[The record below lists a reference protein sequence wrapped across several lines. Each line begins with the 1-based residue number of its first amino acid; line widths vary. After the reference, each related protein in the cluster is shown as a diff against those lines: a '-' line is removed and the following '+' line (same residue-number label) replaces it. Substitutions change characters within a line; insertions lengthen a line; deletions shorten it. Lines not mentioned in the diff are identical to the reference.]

1 MQHNKVNFGLTVLL
15 IFILNIKYCP
25 SMFCTNVISCD
36 VTLNFCSFS
45 EHSCPWISGFDSESK
60 YIVHP
65 GIEHIHV
72 LNCCENLVLNKLSYS
87 RAISYACPLSRVYI
101 LVPSSMAAFM
111 REGPLHRVSL
121 GNYYLVTD
129 GRLIP
134 WNFTCAGIIF
144 DTCTSNLCVDRTS
157 RCVIINLTLSIGCV
171 LTKRHGVILTGSDK
185 ALWVWSTCI
194 MTGTDSILCHKH
206 LLQINVGWQ
215 IISMSIYFN
224 IVEKNTIVYI
234 FLSGLRKKVTK
245 WSKKFI
251 LICF

>member
-144 DTCTSNLCVDRTS
+144 DTCTSNLWVYCGRLHNYVEVFGKS
-157 RCVIINLTLSIGCV
+157 VQLAISYF
-171 LTKRHGVILTGSDK
+171 
-185 ALWVWSTCI
+185 LWNITRQVVTCHC
-194 MTGTDSILCHKH
+194 LFQNWYWLFK
-206 LLQINVGWQ
+206 
-215 IISMSIYFN
+215 N
-224 IVEKNTIVYI
+224 I
-234 FLSGLRKKVTK
+234 
-245 WSKKFI
+245 
-251 LICF
+251 